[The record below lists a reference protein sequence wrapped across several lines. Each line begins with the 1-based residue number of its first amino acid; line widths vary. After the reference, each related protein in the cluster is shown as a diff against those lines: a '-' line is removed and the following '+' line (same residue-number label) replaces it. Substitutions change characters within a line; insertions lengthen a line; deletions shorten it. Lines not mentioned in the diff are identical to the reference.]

1 MSITLVTGASS
12 GIGLA
17 VARLAATRG
26 DHVVLVARGRESL
39 DAAARECVRLGAA
52 STMVLP
58 LDVGDDDAVQD
69 CIGAVLDRHG
79 QLDTVINCAGVVA
92 MGRTESLPPEIFDG
106 VLRTNLLGSV
116 NVARHVVPVLRS
128 QGSGTLV
135 LVGSALG
142 HITAPSM
149 SPYVISKWGV
159 RALAHQLRLE
169 NRDRPDVAIVYV
181 APAGVDTPIY
191 QHAANVIGHE
201 GRPPPPVSSPQRAAR
216 QILRRADRGRGR
228 PQLSLAAE
236 VIRLGHLVPLLHD
249 RVVAPI
255 LGFMITDLTRPV
267 DPHPGN
273 VLTTMEGENAMR
285 GGRENAALG
294 LVRNLAVRIT
304 RRGQGV
310 PPRPVTP
317 SRRGHLH
324 E

>member
-1 MSITLVTGASS
+1 MAITLVTGASS

-26 DHVVLVARGRESL
+26 DHLVLVARGRESL

-58 LDVGDDDAVQD
+58 LDVGDDDAVRD
-69 CIGAVLDRHG
+69 CVGAVLDRHG
-79 QLDTVINCAGVVA
+79 RLDTVIHCAGVVA
-92 MGRTESLPPEIFDG
+92 MGRTESLPSDLFEG

-159 RALAHQLRLE
+159 RALAYQLRLE

-191 QHAANVIGHE
+191 RHAASVIGHE
-201 GRPPPPVSSPQRAAR
+201 GRPPPPVSSPQRTAR

-228 PQLSLAAE
+228 PQLSMAGE
-236 VIRLGHLVPLLHD
+236 VIRLGHAVPLLHD

-255 LGFMITDLTRPV
+255 LGFLLTDLTRPV

-273 VLTTMEGENAMR
+273 VLTSMRGENAMR
-285 GGRENAALG
+285 GGRGNAALG
-294 LVRNLAVRIT
+294 VVRNLAVRIT
-304 RRGQGV
+304 RRGRGTARSSDPE
-310 PPRPVTP
+310 PPRTSP
-317 SRRGHLH
+317 
-324 E
+324 

>member
-1 MSITLVTGASS
+1 MAITLVTGASS

-26 DHVVLVARGRESL
+26 DHLVLVARGRESL

-58 LDVGDDDAVQD
+58 LDVGDDDAVRD
-69 CIGAVLDRHG
+69 CVGAVLDRHG
-79 QLDTVINCAGVVA
+79 RLDTVVHCAGVVA
-92 MGRTESLPPEIFDG
+92 LGRTESVPSELFEG

-116 NVARHVVPVLRS
+116 NVARHVVPVLRG

-159 RALAHQLRLE
+159 RALAYQLRLE

-191 QHAANVIGHE
+191 RHAASVIGHE
-201 GRPPPPVSSPQRAAR
+201 GRPPPPVSSSERTAR
-216 QILRRADRGRGR
+216 QILRRVDRGRGR
-228 PQLSLAAE
+228 PQLSMAGE
-236 VIRLGHLVPLLHD
+236 VIRLGHAVPLLHD

-255 LGFMITDLTRPV
+255 LGFLLTDLTRPV

-273 VLTTMEGENAMR
+273 VLTSMRGENAMR
-285 GGRENAALG
+285 GGRGNAVLG
-294 LVRNLAVRIT
+294 VVRNLAVRIT
-304 RRGQGV
+304 RRGRGTARSSDPE
-310 PPRPVTP
+310 PPRTSP
-317 SRRGHLH
+317 
-324 E
+324 

>member
-39 DAAARECVRLGAA
+39 HAAALGCARLGAA

-58 LDVGDDDAVQD
+58 LDVGDDDAVRD

-79 QLDTVINCAGVVA
+79 QLDTVIHCAGVVA
-92 MGRTESLPPEIFDG
+92 FGRTESLPSEIFDG

-169 NRDRPDVAIVYV
+169 NRDRPGVAIVYV
-181 APAGVDTPIY
+181 APGGVDTPIY
-191 QHAANVIGHE
+191 HHAASFIGHE

-216 QILRRADRGRGR
+216 QILRRVDRGRGR
-228 PQLSLAAE
+228 PQLSMANE
-236 VIRLGHLVPLLHD
+236 VIRLVYTAPLLHD

-255 LGFMITDLTRPV
+255 LGFLMTDLTRPA

-273 VLTTMEGENAMR
+273 VLTHMKGENAMR
-285 GGRENAALG
+285 GRRENAALG

-304 RRGQGV
+304 RRGRGTATASD
-310 PPRPVTP
+310 PKSPRTSP
-317 SRRGHLH
+317 
-324 E
+324 

>member
-1 MSITLVTGASS
+1 MSIILVTGASS

-39 DAAARECVRLGAA
+39 HAAARECAGLGAA

-58 LDVGDDDAVQD
+58 LDVGDDAAVRD
-69 CIGAVLDRHG
+69 CVEAVLDRHG
-79 QLDTVINCAGVVA
+79 RLDTVINCAGVVA
-92 MGRTESLPPEIFDG
+92 FGRTESVPAEIFDG
-106 VLRTNLLGSV
+106 LLRTNLLGSV
-116 NVARHVVPVLRS
+116 NMARHVVPVLRS
-128 QGSGTLV
+128 QGRGTLV
-135 LVGSALG
+135 LVGSVLG
-142 HITAPSM
+142 HISAPTV

-181 APAGVDTPIY
+181 APGGVDTPIY
-191 QHAANVIGHE
+191 RHAASVIGHE

-216 QILRRADRGRGR
+216 QILRRVDRGRGR
-228 PQLSLAAE
+228 PQLSMANEL
-236 VIRLGHLVPLLHD
+236 IRLGFAATLLHD
-249 RVVAPI
+249 RVVAPL

-273 VLTTMEGENAMR
+273 VLTTMDGENAMR

-294 LVRNLAVRIT
+294 IVRNLAVRM
-304 RRGQGV
+304 RHRGRGTATASDPK
-310 PPRPVTP
+310 PPRTSP
-317 SRRGHLH
+317 
-324 E
+324 

>member
-39 DAAARECVRLGAA
+39 DAAARGCERLGAA

-58 LDVGDDDAVQD
+58 LDVRDDEAVRD
-69 CIGAVLDRHG
+69 LVAAVLDRHG
-79 QLDTVINCAGVVA
+79 RLDTVIHCAGVTA
-92 MGRTESLPPEIFDG
+92 FGRTESLPSEIFDG
-106 VLRTNLLGSV
+106 VLRTNLLGSA

-181 APAGVDTPIY
+181 APGGVDTPIY
-191 QHAANVIGHE
+191 HHAASVIGYE

-216 QILRRADRGRGR
+216 QILRRVDRGRGR
-228 PQLSLAAE
+228 PQLSLANE
-236 VIRLGHLVPLLHD
+236 VIRLVRAVPHVHD
-249 RVVAPI
+249 RLVAPI
-255 LGFMITDLTRPV
+255 LGFLITDLTRPV
-267 DPHPGN
+267 APHPGN
-273 VLTTMEGENAMR
+273 VLTTMPGENAMR
-285 GGRENAALG
+285 GRHGNSALG
-294 LVRNLAVRIT
+294 IVRNLAVRIR
-304 RRGQGV
+304 RRGRGTATASD
-310 PPRPVTP
+310 PKSPRT
-317 SRRGHLH
+317 SS
-324 E
+324 

>member
-1 MSITLVTGASS
+1 MSMSIILVTGASS

-39 DAAARECVRLGAA
+39 DATARGCERLGAA

-58 LDVGDDDAVQD
+58 LDVGDDDAVGD

-79 QLDTVINCAGVVA
+79 RIDTVIHCAGVVA
-92 MGRTESLPPEIFDG
+92 FGRTESLPPEIFDG
-106 VLRTNLLGSV
+106 VLRTNLLGSA
-116 NVARHVVPVLRS
+116 NVARHVVPVLRG

-142 HITAPSM
+142 HITVPSM

-169 NRDRPDVAIVYV
+169 NRDRPDVAILYV
-181 APAGVDTPIY
+181 APGGVDTPIY
-191 QHAANVIGHE
+191 HHAASVIGHE

-216 QILRRADRGRGR
+216 QILRRVDRGRGR
-228 PQLSLAAE
+228 PQLSMANDVTRLVFAAP
-236 VIRLGHLVPLLHD
+236 LVHD

-255 LGFMITDLTRPV
+255 IGFLVADLARPV

-273 VLTTMEGENAMR
+273 VLTSMKGENAMR
-285 GGRENAALG
+285 GRRENTVLG
-294 LVRNLAVRIT
+294 LARNLAVRIT
-304 RRGQGV
+304 RRGRGTATSSD
-310 PPRPVTP
+310 PKSPRTSP
-317 SRRGHLH
+317 
-324 E
+324 

>member
-26 DHVVLVARGRESL
+26 DHLVLVARGRESL
-39 DAAARECVRLGAA
+39 DAAARACVRLGAA

-58 LDVGDDDAVQD
+58 LDVGDDDAVRD

-79 QLDTVINCAGVVA
+79 QLDTVVHCAGVVA
-92 MGRTESLPPEIFDG
+92 LGRTESVPSELFEG

-191 QHAANVIGHE
+191 RHAASVIGYE
-201 GRPPPPVSSPQRAAR
+201 GRPPPPVSGPERTAR
-216 QILRRADRGRGR
+216 QILRRVDRGRGR
-228 PQLSLAAE
+228 PQLSMAGE
-236 VIRLGHLVPLLHD
+236 VIRLGHALPLLHD

-255 LGFMITDLTRPV
+255 LGFLLTDLTRPV

-273 VLTTMEGENAMR
+273 VLTTMNGENAMR
-285 GGRENAALG
+285 GGHGNAALG
-294 LVRNLAVRIT
+294 VVRNLVVRIT
-304 RRGQGV
+304 RRGRGTATSTA
-310 PPRPVTP
+310 PESPRTSP
-317 SRRGHLH
+317 
-324 E
+324 

>member
-1 MSITLVTGASS
+1 MAITLVTGASS

-26 DHVVLVARGRESL
+26 DHLVLVARGRESL
-39 DAAARECVRLGAA
+39 DAAARGCVRLGAA

-58 LDVGDDDAVQD
+58 LDVGDDAAVRD
-69 CIGAVLDRHG
+69 CVGAVLDRHG
-79 QLDTVINCAGVVA
+79 QLDTVIHCAGVVA
-92 MGRTESLPPEIFDG
+92 LGRTESLPSELFEG

-116 NVARHVVPVLRS
+116 SVARHVVPVLRS

-135 LVGSALG
+135 LVGSVLG

-159 RALAHQLRLE
+159 RALAYQLRLE

-191 QHAANVIGHE
+191 RHAASVIGHE
-201 GRPPPPVSSPQRAAR
+201 GRPPPPVSSPQRTAR

-228 PQLSLAAE
+228 PQLSMAGE
-236 VIRLGHLVPLLHD
+236 VIRLGHAVPLLHD

-255 LGFMITDLTRPV
+255 LGFLLTDLTRPV

-273 VLTTMEGENAMR
+273 VLTTMNDENGVH
-285 GGRENAALG
+285 GGRENTALG
-294 LVRNLAVRIT
+294 VVRNLVVRMT
-304 RRGQGV
+304 RRGRGTARSSDPE
-310 PPRPVTP
+310 PPRT
-317 SRRGHLH
+317 SS
-324 E
+324 